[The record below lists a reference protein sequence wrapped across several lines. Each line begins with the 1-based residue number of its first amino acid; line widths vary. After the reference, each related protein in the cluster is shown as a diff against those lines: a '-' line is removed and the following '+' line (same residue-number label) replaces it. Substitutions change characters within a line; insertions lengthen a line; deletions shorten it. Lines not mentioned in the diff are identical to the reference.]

1 MPQYKD
7 GQIAVGPNGPIVYN
21 SATGWQPLNQGP
33 QGAIPLGPRNNQQ
46 ARDNARQDR
55 NDTIS
60 QANDA
65 ANLEFK
71 RREDERN
78 QQKFIAE
85 LAAKGM
91 MPDGRGGIAPIPGW
105 TPPLTPDQSKDRT
118 DRIGRLNS
126 LVGQINRTQDLG
138 NQGVFKTEPWSPA
151 ALSDYLPTSIN
162 DQFNTAGASLSQ
174 QGLGAFRIPGTG
186 TVSDRD
192 AIMFDRANLPDT
204 WNRDAKGQ
212 EQLRGLRGRVEE
224 EFKALGLPAPQWV
237 LPEAN
242 QQDAA
247 PIMGVG
253 GNGGAGP
260 VTPIPGPVSG
270 GISGMGYRGAPVV
283 PASGVFRGP
292 ETRKEYDW
300 AAQAHFEGLLRGGA
314 SLEQMNAEARARG
327 YEPFNAAEYDA
338 AKAWLKKYPNEK
350 SNIVPPPF
358 KSVSQTGWERFS
370 QGAPGALAIGATN
383 AGSFGGLDAIAPEK
397 MDMARQAHPW
407 EEGAGEIAGVL
418 ANQGAANRLFPMG
431 RIPNPIARNLAYD
444 TSYGTIRGAV
454 SNPDDPL
461 AGALAG
467 GGLAM
472 GGSVLGQGVGG
483 LAGRGLTGVRSSP
496 SVAWLRERG
505 VTPTLGQIMRGRAS
519 DSGSRSIVA
528 GFEDAISN
536 TPGVGAMV
544 NTARNRA
551 VTEANQAIYREVGGP
566 GINGVGEEAL
576 IGLNA
581 AKSRAYDDA
590 LRGVSL
596 PANEPRFMSQFDAA
610 DMAGRSVDV
619 ARGRGDFGHIMDNQL
634 APLIQGQSISGR
646 QMQNALRLLQGQRR
660 AYSKAATGAA
670 PDPMAAS
677 VADALGNVENAF
689 IGNAARNAPWSI
701 LKLKAA
707 NQLNRSLSILD
718 DAAERAVNNPGANS
732 GVWTAGQLGSAIR
745 ANNAKFGKRGLLGF
759 SRSPLAQGQKAM
771 QAVIPNEV
779 PPTGVNVA
787 PWLAGAG
794 LVGGIGNESS
804 GFDSNIVRGIAGA
817 LMLASPYTRTGSRA
831 VATALLDRPQ
841 SVRKFGALVRQQKG
855 LFGTALAPFAIEYGQ

>member
-7 GQIAVGPNGPIVYN
+7 GQIADGPNGPIVYN

-270 GISGMGYRGAPVV
+270 GISGMGYRGATVV

-350 SNIVPPPF
+350 SNMVPPPF

-407 EEGAGEIAGVL
+407 AEGAGEIAGVL

-444 TSYGTIRGAV
+444 TGYGAARGAV
-454 SNPDDPL
+454 TNPDDPL

-551 VTEANQAIYREVGGP
+551 LTGANQAIYREVGGP

-590 LRGVSL
+590 LRGVTIPRNDPRFVQQMDAINPGRGADEFGNFIDNKL
-596 PANEPRFMSQFDAA
+596 APAMGGGDITGRRLQEALRMLQTNRNAYNRAAVMNPANA
-610 DMAGRSVDV
+610 D
-619 ARGRGDFGHIMDNQL
+619 
-634 APLIQGQSISGR
+634 
-646 QMQNALRLLQGQRR
+646 
-660 AYSKAATGAA
+660 
-670 PDPMAAS
+670 
-677 VADALGNVENAF
+677 VADAITQAENAF
-689 IGNAARNAPWSI
+689 MGAAARNAPGAI
-701 LKLKAA
+701 PKLKAA
-707 NQLNRSLSILD
+707 NQLNRGFSVLN
-718 DAAERAVNNPGANS
+718 DAAERAVNND
-732 GVWTAGQLGSAIR
+732 GVFTAAQLGSAIR

-855 LFGTALAPFAIEYGQ
+855 LLGTALAPFAIEYGQ